1 MSFGIGID
9 LIEIER
15 IQQNLEKHGSRFEE
29 KVFTPTERAYCRSMP
44 IPAQHYAARFAAK
57 EAFLKA
63 LGTGW
68 AKGITWQDVGIEN
81 LPSGMPR
88 LVVTG
93 RAREIAE
100 ERGVGAMHV
109 SLSHS
114 RGNAVAVAVLEFA
127 ERE

>member
-1 MSFGIGID
+1 MIFGIGID